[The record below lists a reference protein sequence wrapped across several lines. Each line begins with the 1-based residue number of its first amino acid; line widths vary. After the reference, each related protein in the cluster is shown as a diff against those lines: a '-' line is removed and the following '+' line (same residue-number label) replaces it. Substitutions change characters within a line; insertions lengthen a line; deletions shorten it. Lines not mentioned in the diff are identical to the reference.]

1 MAVMKNI
8 CILICCFLIG
18 AVAWGDETNPVFTT
32 SYFIDRSNQQ
42 SIQSIESQNF
52 SLYKNELRLG
62 YTDNPI
68 WIKIDTAPL
77 FRNLTTQA
85 NPLKLRIGPY
95 FTDRI
100 EKYELINQEWQT
112 AVKGALVK
120 ESNES
125 CSEDAHCFSVL
136 GSPSIPNVI

>member
-1 MAVMKNI
+1 MHRMAVMKNI

-52 SLYKNELRLG
+52 SLYKNDLRLG

-77 FRNLTTQA
+77 FGNLTTQA
-85 NPLKLRIGPY
+85 NPTEVANWALLHRS
-95 FTDRI
+95 DR
-100 EKYELINQEWQT
+100 KVRVDQSRMANSSQ
-112 AVKGALVK
+112 GR
-120 ESNES
+120 
-125 CSEDAHCFSVL
+125 L
-136 GSPSIPNVI
+136 GQREQ